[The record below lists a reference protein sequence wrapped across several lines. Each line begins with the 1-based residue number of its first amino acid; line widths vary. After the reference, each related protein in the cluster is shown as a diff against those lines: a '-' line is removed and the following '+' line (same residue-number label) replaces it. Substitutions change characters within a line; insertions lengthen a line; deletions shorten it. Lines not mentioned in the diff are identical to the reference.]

1 MKKIIFLVL
10 FLKSFVFAVPS
21 YTVPI
26 VTYTH
31 VYDSFVSGTCSV
43 DVPGHYETSL
53 LKNLWGDT
61 ECYQRADS
69 YFTYLSYD
77 TLRDYECSS
86 NGDGT
91 YTVAKSDKSVSG
103 TCNYGC
109 NLTDSICQD
118 RLGDLNA
125 TVSFDDCTC
134 VLPPPPP
141 PDDLDDDSD
150 GIPNKC
156 DPNYVDYLTMD
167 CDGDGI
173 SNNSDNDID
182 GDGLLNVNDPNPY
195 SDGSS
200 SGTSDTPCPATSYNL
215 TPVKDQASCSMDNSL
230 FFPVPDGETNYVKF
244 VYWDECRQSCMASVG
259 TCPYGQVIQDG
270 ICKSVVPDEDDCLG
284 ISNCQIDSW
293 GVSPNLSCFKKCYCS
308 TTLDPNPQTPYFSQ
322 EVSCSENY
330 DDQAKVNDLEL
341 SSDVNK
347 TLPTDLLKD
356 SNATYDLDVSASM
369 KVALDSYAGAKE
381 ATQLDL
387 LSESKI
393 QTLQLVGANSK
404 LSDISTSLEQ
414 FSAVST
420 SNQGAIN
427 NTLKGIDT
435 GIDIGNSHLG
445 SIDDKMTTNNS
456 LLEDIKDVLIG
467 DSNSTGGGDSSGD
480 DYTDSAEEAAAKASI
495 SGTLDSV
502 YAGLNQ
508 FVQDNTNMIN
518 KIQDGFSHQ
527 NSSMSTGT
535 QPIFCATVFN
545 RQICINLCDSFG
557 QFSSIFYYIFYVVFM
572 FASLKLYFSAFKMR

>member
-1 MKKIIFLVL
+1 MKRVL
-10 FLKSFVFAVPS
+10 LLFFVFLNSLYAFTCGGYYLFDTAKVPNPEVTSKYRDSSLS
-21 YTVPI
+21 YLLGVP
-26 VTYTH
+26 V
-31 VYDSFVSGTCSV
+31 GTGTQEFC
-43 DVPGHYETSL
+43 
-53 LKNLWGDT
+53 WGDVGLKRDYHWGG
-61 ECYQRADS
+61 EDVIES
-69 YFTYLSYD
+69 YATSYYYKQYLSNPCTLPDVYNPD
-77 TLRDYECSS
+77 TYSCELPISE
-86 NGDGT
+86 
-91 YTVAKSDKSVSG
+91 
-103 TCNYGC
+103 
-109 NLTDSICQD
+109 QD
-118 RLGDLNA
+118 HDNDN
-125 TVSFDDCTC
+125 V
-134 VLPPPPP
+134 
-141 PDDLDDDSD
+141 
-150 GIPNKC
+150 PNKC
-156 DPNYVDYLTMD
+156 DSEYVDYLTMD
-167 CDGDGI
+167 CDGDGT
-173 SNNSDNDID
+173 NNATDPDID
-182 GDGLLNVNDPNPY
+182 GDGILNANDPNPY
-195 SDGSS
+195 VSGSS
-200 SGTSDTPCPATSYNL
+200 DAPCPSTAYSL
-215 TPVKDQASCSMDNSL
+215 TPVKDQGSCSMDNPL
-230 FFPVPDGETNYVKF
+230 FFPIPDGYTKYVKT
-244 VYWDECRQSCMASVG
+244 VYWDECRQSCMFKSG
-259 TCPYGQVIQDG
+259 TCPYGQAIQDG

-308 TTLDPNPQTPYFSQ
+308 TTLEPNPQTPYFSQ
-322 EVSCSENY
+322 EVSCSEVL
-330 DDQAKVNDLEL
+330 DDKAIVNDLQI

-356 SNATYDLDVSASM
+356 SNASYDLDVSASM
-369 KVALDSYAGAKE
+369 KVALDSYAGSKE

-404 LSDISTSLEQ
+404 LSDISSSIEQ

-456 LLEDIKDVLIG
+456 LLEDIKDVLSG
-467 DSNSTGGGDSSGD
+467 DSNSTVGGDSSGD
-480 DYTDSAEEAAAKASI
+480 EYTDSAEEAAAKASI